1 MKRKLSLLLTFAFII
16 ALLSG
21 LTFSA
26 EASADEGREKI
37 VIWTNLT
44 AEAQMNILTKQ
55 FNEIG
60 EELGVDV
67 EVDAVALSDLYTK
80 MATGKESGD
89 IPDMMQTAE
98 ASVAYLQEMDLLM
111 PMDDIIDELGRDE
124 FMKSG
129 LDMCAKDGQLWG
141 IPDWVLHTSVWY
153 NKAMF
158 EEHGLSIP
166 TSWDEFLAAAK
177 ELTVDTDND
186 GNIDVYG
193 FPVPMD
199 ATLVATQTYYPFLCS
214 EGLTIVDPA
223 TGEYIFGSN
232 KEQETQ
238 IMDYIMELYK
248 EASPPAA
255 LTWSWSD
262 YRNGLVE
269 GNIAMT
275 LDMGAVV
282 KIAMENNPDM
292 VENLGCFD
300 LPAQNGPA
308 AANFGGT
315 YNFLATKQA
324 DSAKEELV
332 KEFLR
337 RLYTPERAAERALSR
352 PLFAFPSFNAAFD
365 IYKQDPAVTAFED
378 EMNYIYTSLKDSAWY
393 AYGMEDGMS
402 QLNTSMQAT
411 TFFGESMQSVAL
423 GIYDSATAID
433 IIDEGLQEQIELIG

>member
-1 MKRKLSLLLTFAFII
+1 MKKTLSLILTLVFVVSLFTAFAVP
-16 ALLSG
+16 
-21 LTFSA
+21 
-26 EASADEGREKI
+26 ASAASDEKI

-55 FNEIG
+55 FTEIG
-60 EELGVDV
+60 EELGVEV
-67 EVDAVALSDLYTK
+67 EVNAVSLNDLYTK
-80 MATGKESGD
+80 MATGKETGD

-98 ASVAYLQEMDLLM
+98 ASVAYLQQQDLLM

-124 FMKSG
+124 FMKSA
-129 LDMCAKDGQLWG
+129 LDMCSKDGVVWG

-158 EEHGLSIP
+158 EEYGVTVP
-166 TSWDEFLAAAK
+166 TNWEEFKEAAK
-177 ELTVDTDND
+177 KLTVDTDND

-199 ATLVATQTYYPFLCS
+199 ANLVATQTYYPFLCS
-214 EGLTIVDPA
+214 EGLTILDPV
-223 TGEYIFGSN
+223 TGEYVFDKNI
-232 KEQETQ
+232 EQEIE
-238 IMDYIMELYK
+238 IMDYIIDLYK
-248 EASPPAA
+248 EVSPPAA
-255 LTWSWSD
+255 LTWTWSD

-282 KIAMENNPDM
+282 KIAMENNPEM

-300 LPAQNGPA
+300 LPAKNGPA

-315 YNFLATKQA
+315 YNFLATKQ
-324 DSAKEELV
+324 DDPEREELI

-337 RLYTPERAAERALSR
+337 RLYVPERTAERALSR
-352 PLFAFPSFNAAFD
+352 PLFAFPSQNSAFE
-365 IYKQDPAVTAFED
+365 IYKNDPAVMAFEE
-378 EMNYIYTSLKDSAWY
+378 EMNYIYASLRDSAWY
-393 AYGMEDGMS
+393 AYGMENGMN

-411 TFFGESMQSVAL
+411 TFFGENMQSVAL
-423 GIYDSATAID
+423 GMMDSEEAIAL
-433 IIDEGLQEQIELIG
+433 IDEGLVEQIDMIG